1 MYDDCRSNSNY
12 IFRRALLA
20 TTTTTTS
27 FTSTTLFRSFVSWQ
41 KRMLWLSH
49 FIPGLVCY
57 FTKFIVIWLHFI
69 IIFDLMLLI
78 VHTLVHQFWYK
89 HSVYHTS
96 AITHYFVI
104 VYGGAKEHY
113 FLPLFYLW
121 NCFYIYSCSS
131 LSVDRRYSSVFFF
144 VFPYV
149 GFAFPSVYT
158 SDFRLVGLSFLS
170 KR

>member
-113 FLPLFYLW
+113 FLPLFICGIVSIFTAVVLCRW
-121 NCFYIYSCSS
+121 IDGTLLFSS
-131 LSVDRRYSSVFFF
+131 SFF
-144 VFPYV
+144 PM
-149 GFAFPSVYT
+149 
-158 SDFRLVGLSFLS
+158 
-170 KR
+170 